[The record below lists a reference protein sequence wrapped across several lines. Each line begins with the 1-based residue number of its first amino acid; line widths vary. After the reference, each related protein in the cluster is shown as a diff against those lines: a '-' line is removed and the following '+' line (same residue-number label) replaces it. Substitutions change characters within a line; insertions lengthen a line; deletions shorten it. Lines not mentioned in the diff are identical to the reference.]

1 MSDEVIEVVRSSS
14 LVEPHGGVLR
24 DLYVPEAHA
33 LELRHGSGGFAH
45 IVLDHRQ
52 LCDLEL
58 LLNGA
63 FSPLDGFM
71 TEVDYQ
77 SVVDNLRLT
86 TGTLWPMPINLDV
99 SEAVAAPLSVG
110 QDVVLR
116 DTQGTALAIL
126 TVSDIFTPD
135 KRNEAKKVYGTED
148 PVHPGVSDLFARGA
162 VYLGGRLRGL
172 QVPAHH
178 DFIDLRSSPRALRQ
192 WFDNQGWNRIV
203 AFQTRNPMHRA
214 HVELTRRAMDAVD
227 GKLLLNPVV
236 GRTKEGDID
245 AHTRVRCYRALLS
258 HYPEGAV
265 KLSVLPLAMRMAGPR
280 EAMWH
285 ALIRKNHGISHFI
298 VGRDHAGPG
307 ADASGRPFYGPR
319 QAQELLEAHKGEL
332 GVEILPFPPMVFS
345 SRRNAYVPS
354 DELHEGETV
363 SDVSGTQLRQHLR
376 QGTAIPEW
384 FTYPEVSTVLR
395 ERFPLASKRGFSVL
409 LTGLSG
415 AGKSSIAQA
424 LMASILE
431 NTGRQ
436 VSMLDGDEV
445 RRTLSAGLGFSRAD
459 RSANVLRIAYV
470 ASEVV
475 RHGGVAICAPIA
487 PYAEDRARARE
498 LVEAHGE
505 FIEVHVNTSL
515 DVCEARDSKGLY
527 AQARAGVL
535 KNFTGIS
542 DPYET
547 PENPDLRLDGSVDSP
562 ASLAMQVMQEL
573 RRRGLIE

>member
-1 MSDEVIEVVRSSS
+1 
-14 LVEPHGGVLR
+14 
-24 DLYVPEAHA
+24 
-33 LELRHGSGGFAH
+33 
-45 IVLDHRQ
+45 
-52 LCDLEL
+52 
-58 LLNGA
+58 
-63 FSPLDGFM
+63 M
-71 TEVDYQ
+71 TEADYQ

-178 DFIDLRSSPRALRQ
+178 DFIDLRSSPQALRQ

-319 QAQELLEAHKGEL
+319 QAQELLEAHKSEL

-354 DELHEGETV
+354 DELDEGETV

>member
-1 MSDEVIEVVRSSS
+1 
-14 LVEPHGGVLR
+14 
-24 DLYVPEAHA
+24 
-33 LELRHGSGGFAH
+33 
-45 IVLDHRQ
+45 
-52 LCDLEL
+52 
-58 LLNGA
+58 
-63 FSPLDGFM
+63 
-71 TEVDYQ
+71 
-77 SVVDNLRLT
+77 
-86 TGTLWPMPINLDV
+86 
-99 SEAVAAPLSVG
+99 
-110 QDVVLR
+110 
-116 DTQGTALAIL
+116 
-126 TVSDIFTPD
+126 
-135 KRNEAKKVYGTED
+135 
-148 PVHPGVSDLFARGA
+148 
-162 VYLGGRLRGL
+162 
-172 QVPAHH
+172 
-178 DFIDLRSSPRALRQ
+178 
-192 WFDNQGWNRIV
+192 
-203 AFQTRNPMHRA
+203 
-214 HVELTRRAMDAVD
+214 
-227 GKLLLNPVV
+227 
-236 GRTKEGDID
+236 
-245 AHTRVRCYRALLS
+245 
-258 HYPEGAV
+258 
-265 KLSVLPLAMRMAGPR
+265 
-280 EAMWH
+280 
-285 ALIRKNHGISHFI
+285 
-298 VGRDHAGPG
+298 
-307 ADASGRPFYGPR
+307 
-319 QAQELLEAHKGEL
+319 
-332 GVEILPFPPMVFS
+332 
-345 SRRNAYVPS
+345 
-354 DELHEGETV
+354 
-363 SDVSGTQLRQHLR
+363 
-376 QGTAIPEW
+376 
-384 FTYPEVSTVLR
+384 
-395 ERFPLASKRGFSVL
+395 VL